1 MGRPASL
8 RTRLVWGVALPLVLT
23 WSVGTGVALWIA
35 SRYVHQA
42 YDRALLDDAY
52 AVAAQV
58 ESGPEGPQLTLS
70 QQEMAALLFDQTEQE
85 FFVVRSLG
93 GQFLAGHGS
102 VPQAPLPAL
111 GHVFHD
117 DSIHGRAV
125 RMVSLRRKA
134 SDTFVVVMAQT
145 IGGRR
150 ALLRELVLYSAAAQ
164 AVLLALLV
172 VWLRSGIGRQL
183 RPLARLEDAVDQRDA
198 DDLSPLPAPLAAAAP
213 TRDIARL
220 GHSINSL
227 LARLRDSLAAQ
238 REFSGNVAHELRTPL
253 AGIRAQAEYALSQ
266 DDPAQWRAQLQGILR
281 SQARASHCVDQLLA
295 LARADEARAAL
306 QLKAVPLHD
315 LAREVLLRWLPRAD
329 AAGADLGASGLDTPV
344 WVRADA
350 LLLEGVLDNLI
361 DNALRYA
368 TTGAAPRITLLL
380 WAQGDAATLEV
391 QDNGPG
397 MPPDE
402 RALALARGVQG
413 ADGRAL
419 GQGAG
424 LGLAIVQRYAQLL
437 DAHFELDATP
447 GGGLA
452 ARFTLPLTQ
461 PAGAG
466 AMG

>member
-1 MGRPASL
+1 MAGPGSL

-35 SRYVHQA
+35 SRYVQQA

-58 ESGPEGPQLTLS
+58 EPGPDGPQLALS
-70 QQEMAALLFDQTEQE
+70 QQEMAALLFDQAEQE
-85 FFVVRSLG
+85 FFVVRALDG
-93 GQFLAGHGS
+93 RFLAGHGS

-111 GHVFHD
+111 GHVFGD

-125 RMVSLRRKA
+125 RTVSLRRKA
-134 SDTFVVVMAQT
+134 SDPFVVVMAQT
-145 IGGRR
+145 TGARS

-164 AVLLALLV
+164 AVLLAMLV
-172 VWLRSGIGRQL
+172 AWLRNGIGRQL

-198 DDLSPLPAPLAAAAP
+198 DDLSPLPASLAAAAP

-253 AGIRAQAEYALSQ
+253 AGIRAQAEYALAQ
-266 DDPAQWRAQLQGILR
+266 DDPAQWRAQLQGILG

-306 QLKAVPLHD
+306 QLKAVALD
-315 LAREVLLRWLPRAD
+315 ELARDVVLRWLPHAD
-329 AAGADLGASGLDTPV
+329 AVGADLGASGLDHPV
-344 WVRADA
+344 WVRTDA
-350 LLLEGVLDNLI
+350 LLMQGVLDNLI

-368 TTGAAPRITLLL
+368 TTGTAPRITVALSV
-380 WAQGDAATLEV
+380 QGDQATLEV
-391 QDNGPG
+391 LDNGPG
-397 MPPDE
+397 MPPPE
-402 RALALARGVQG
+402 RALALSRGVQG

-437 DAHFELDATP
+437 DAHFELDAAP

-452 ARFTLPLTQ
+452 ARFTLPLGQ
-461 PAGAG
+461 PAA
-466 AMG
+466 